1 MSQNHWAPLRG
12 ETSAPLRRLAR
23 STNETWVSLVR
34 KQKKS
39 KKHIVQSLPKACSLQ
54 NHFSHWHFSAS
65 ASYHK
70 HVNVANGQ
78 SSSIESRSMDD
89 TERSKLLRL
98 LVYNIPQDSSVAAWC
113 AHISSQAM
121 SGAAERLIASLHFTC
136 FWSVS
141 TGYRHQAV
149 LVWYVQV
156 CTSNLVNASWDD
168 MMPYEGFRSWL
179 EWPPVTL
186 HFLRSEFCSHTIFY
200 LLLVHLLERAFCP
213 RLLMWVTSNGT
224 RSSQRSWNLSQNC
237 DCRIS
242 SDEDQPGCWIWCALK
257 KARGLHHITLH
268 SVSLHEE
275 K

>member
-121 SGAAERLIASLHFTC
+121 SGAAERLIASLHVFDLC
-136 FWSVS
+136 L
-141 TGYRHQAV
+141 QATDIRQY
-149 LVWYVQV
+149 WF
-156 CTSNLVNASWDD
+156 D
-168 MMPYEGFRSWL
+168 MYK
-179 EWPPVTL
+179 
-186 HFLRSEFCSHTIFY
+186 Y
-200 LLLVHLLERAFCP
+200 VHLIWSTRRGMTWCPMRGFVVDWNDPLWHCTFCGQSF
-213 RLLMWVTSNGT
+213 VHIQYFTFYH
-224 RSSQRSWNLSQNC
+224 
-237 DCRIS
+237 RIS
-242 SDEDQPGCWIWCALK
+242 SKEPSVQGFSCGSLPTTQEALS
-257 KARGLHHITLH
+257 APEIFPRIATAEFPQTRTSQVAGSDAH
-268 SVSLHEE
+268 
-275 K
+275 